1 MKEQVETPIHCQLTA
16 IPDALTR
23 RGLAHRFSNDRVR
36 VLRSVKRR
44 VLRLYQMAAR
54 RAGGPAA
61 GPVFPSEAGPALHPG
76 DVVRIRSRK
85 EIKRSLD
92 ADGRTRG
99 CAFTHEMY
107 RYCGRTFRVKKGVEV
122 FFDEA
127 RQKMS
132 RCHNMF
138 VLEGAVCN
146 GRQRLYAVKCDRNC
160 HFFWQIEWLDRS
172 D

>member
-1 MKEQVETPIHCQLTA
+1 MKESGETPIPCQLTA
-16 IPDALTR
+16 IQDVLSR
-23 RGLAHRFSNDRVR
+23 HGWMHRFPNGGVR
-36 VLRSVKRR
+36 ILRSIKGR
-44 VLRLYQMAAR
+44 VTRLYRGATR
-54 RAGGPAA
+54 GAGGTVA
-61 GPVFPSEAGPALHPG
+61 GPVFPPGADSALIPG
-76 DVVRIRSRK
+76 DSVRIKSKK

-107 RYCGRTFRVKKGVEV
+107 RYCGQTFRVKKSVEV

-127 RQKMS
+127 RQKIG

-138 VLEGAVCN
+138 ILDGAVCS

-160 HFFWQIEWLDRS
+160 HFFWQIEWLDKS
-172 D
+172 G